1 MNEEKM
7 NKKLVVSHVCEQN
20 MRVLRTKYSNQELQ
34 RGYTMFRRISFC
46 SQIVRKKRNQQP
58 SIARKLLIFNVD
70 QPGLEPGT
78 SRL

>member
-1 MNEEKM
+1 MF
-7 NKKLVVSHVCEQN
+7 
-20 MRVLRTKYSNQELQ
+20 QE
-34 RGYTMFRRISFC
+34 ISFC

-58 SIARKLLIFNVD
+58 SIVRKLLIFNVD

>member
-1 MNEEKM
+1 
-7 NKKLVVSHVCEQN
+7 
-20 MRVLRTKYSNQELQ
+20 
-34 RGYTMFRRISFC
+34 MFHEISFC

-58 SIARKLLIFNVD
+58 SISRKLLIFSVD

>member
-1 MNEEKM
+1 
-7 NKKLVVSHVCEQN
+7 
-20 MRVLRTKYSNQELQ
+20 
-34 RGYTMFRRISFC
+34 MFHEISFC

>member
-1 MNEEKM
+1 MF
-7 NKKLVVSHVCEQN
+7 
-20 MRVLRTKYSNQELQ
+20 QE
-34 RGYTMFRRISFC
+34 ISFC

-58 SIARKLLIFNVD
+58 STARKLLIFSVD

>member
-1 MNEEKM
+1 MDTLIRNM
-7 NKKLVVSHVCEQN
+7 AQPLNLLVI
-20 MRVLRTKYSNQELQ
+20 LQ
-34 RGYTMFRRISFC
+34 AILIQTMQASRKPCKFKEYEISFC

-58 SIARKLLIFNVD
+58 SINRKLLIFSVD